1 MLRANKRV
9 RYLGVWAVLLLFVI
23 NGGSPVSAQKSQK
36 LSATP
41 RAFQIF
47 YAKFRKAVIARDKTT
62 VASLTRFPLT
72 YGFDAGDEGTF
83 SRAEFLKRYNDI
95 FGGERK
101 VFSLRN
107 PTLYSDGRGST
118 SLTKMMPRITFS
130 RSVVRVISSRD
141 ICPSHD
147 SYRSLKDD

>member
-1 MLRANKRV
+1 MLRASKRV
-9 RYLGVWAVLLLFVI
+9 KCLVVLSVLVFVI
-23 NGGSPVSAQKSQK
+23 NGGDPVTAQKSQR

-41 RAFQIF
+41 PAFQIF

-83 SRAEFLKRYNDI
+83 SKAEFLKRFNDI

-101 VFSLRN
+101 VFALRN
-107 PTLYSDGRGST
+107 PTLYSEDPGSFDLVDQNDASHYVFEKRGA
-118 SLTKMMPRITFS
+118 
-130 RSVVRVISSRD
+130 
-141 ICPSHD
+141 
-147 SYRSLKDD
+147 SYQFTGYLSEP

>member
-1 MLRANKRV
+1 MLRANISVK
-9 RYLGVWAVLLLFVI
+9 YLVVLTVFLAFVI
-23 NGGSPVSAQKSQK
+23 HGSHQANAQKGQK

-41 RAFQIF
+41 PAFQIF

-83 SRAEFLKRYNDI
+83 SRAEFLKRFNDI

-101 VFSLRN
+101 VFALRN
-107 PTLYSDGRGST
+107 PTLYSESPGSFDLVDQNDASHYVFEKRGR
-118 SLTKMMPRITFS
+118 
-130 RSVVRVISSRD
+130 
-141 ICPSHD
+141 
-147 SYRSLKDD
+147 SYQFTGYLSEP

>member
-1 MLRANKRV
+1 MKMLRANKRV

-107 PTLYSDGRGST
+107 PTLYSDGQGFDLVDQNDASHYVFEKRGA
-118 SLTKMMPRITFS
+118 
-130 RSVVRVISSRD
+130 
-141 ICPSHD
+141 
-147 SYRSLKDD
+147 SYQFTGYLSEP